1 MLDQVQRLAVSE
13 LVIYSIF
20 FLVGVIVLRRHG
32 RRGFS
37 AWFFFLAFCI
47 LRLVASGI
55 RVKKN
60 TITGA
65 IINSVGIAGLLLGA
79 LGAIHEA

>member
-1 MLDQVQRLAVSE
+1 MLDQVQRLAVAE

-20 FLVGVIVLRRHG
+20 FLIGVFVLVRHG
-32 RRGFS
+32 RRGFI

-47 LRLVASGI
+47 LRLVASGM
-55 RVKKN
+55 RVTSN

-65 IINSVGIAGLLLGA
+65 IINSVGLAGLLLA
-79 LGAIHEA
+79 TLGTIHEA